1 MDSTNKSLLGTSSL
15 RFAEKLC
22 AAVFPIVAIIDA
34 LAFAFSGCFECRKLS
49 RGKKL
54 RYEFEEIVR
63 LSEKSHFTINEV
75 EALHELFKK
84 LSSSII
90 DDGLIH
96 KEELQLALFRTVCG
110 ENLFLDR
117 VFDLFDK
124 KRNGVIDLEEF
135 VLSLD
140 VFHPH
145 APVEDK
151 IDFSFKLYDL
161 RQTGFIER
169 EEVLNIPVVLLYHFL
184 LKYTVSVPSLIGV
197 KQMVIAI
204 LMESDTKLSDEL
216 LELIIDKTFA
226 DADADKDGKIN
237 KDDWK
242 AFVSRHPSLLRN
254 MTLPY
259 LKDVTSVFPSFVFN
273 TETFE
278 VGKFFEESKL
288 PAQTFH
294 SCICV
299 LLFHCEIFVNQVLF
313 ASVFLFAVEKLAK
326 HNNNPNKIEF
336 GVAIRLRIRTEMAD
350 KPSRALVLYGDGLA
364 RFISPA
370 QTHLHS
376 FASRACCGFLALPH
390 SPPSENEDTRIIR
403 EFAELLDANEAY
415 QNLDPKG
422 IGEDKSEEKR
432 AFPTLE
438 ERFMGMKAAT
448 VTDNLGLKT
457 FGGMLGFK
465 VLQWD
470 DICRES
476 DSLAE
481 SPNLASELLK
491 LLGFQDGKIMDSN
504 DFDLVVV
511 HVGAGEKM
519 NGHKDVEFVNCLVG
533 DLLHIAQSETDIG
546 SRLHMS
552 VIMSYGTTLENDHLE
567 LSVSDSKP
575 ENNSEISLLFPRQS
589 YTVKAGK
596 PRENVRHYCPMLL
609 AQYQKAV
616 TRVDTVESFT
626 FRDIIENGGNLVIP
640 ADRVLHEVAF
650 KLWKAPKY
658 GA

>member
-49 RGKKL
+49 PGKKL

-169 EEVLNIPVVLLYHFL
+169 EEV
-184 LKYTVSVPSLIGV
+184 

-273 TETFE
+273 TE
-278 VGKFFEESKL
+278 
-288 PAQTFH
+288 
-294 SCICV
+294 
-299 LLFHCEIFVNQVLF
+299 
-313 ASVFLFAVEKLAK
+313 VE
-326 HNNNPNKIEF
+326 
-336 GVAIRLRIRTEMAD
+336 D
-350 KPSRALVLYGDGLA
+350 
-364 RFISPA
+364 
-370 QTHLHS
+370 
-376 FASRACCGFLALPH
+376 
-390 SPPSENEDTRIIR
+390 
-403 EFAELLDANEAY
+403 
-415 QNLDPKG
+415 
-422 IGEDKSEEKR
+422 
-432 AFPTLE
+432 
-438 ERFMGMKAAT
+438 
-448 VTDNLGLKT
+448 
-457 FGGMLGFK
+457 
-465 VLQWD
+465 
-470 DICRES
+470 
-476 DSLAE
+476 
-481 SPNLASELLK
+481 
-491 LLGFQDGKIMDSN
+491 
-504 DFDLVVV
+504 
-511 HVGAGEKM
+511 
-519 NGHKDVEFVNCLVG
+519 
-533 DLLHIAQSETDIG
+533 
-546 SRLHMS
+546 
-552 VIMSYGTTLENDHLE
+552 
-567 LSVSDSKP
+567 
-575 ENNSEISLLFPRQS
+575 
-589 YTVKAGK
+589 
-596 PRENVRHYCPMLL
+596 
-609 AQYQKAV
+609 
-616 TRVDTVESFT
+616 
-626 FRDIIENGGNLVIP
+626 
-640 ADRVLHEVAF
+640 
-650 KLWKAPKY
+650 
-658 GA
+658 